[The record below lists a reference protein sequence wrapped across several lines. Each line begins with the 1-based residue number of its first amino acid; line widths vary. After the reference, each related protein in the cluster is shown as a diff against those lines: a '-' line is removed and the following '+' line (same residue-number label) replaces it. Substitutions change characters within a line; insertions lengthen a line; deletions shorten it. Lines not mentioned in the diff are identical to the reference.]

1 MIVQPAADAP
11 QFDSESLWQSV
22 RENVRPGERVL
33 IVRGGDAQGRS
44 QGRDWLAE
52 QLTEAGVTVEQ
63 VVAYCR
69 TAPIFSAEQKALARQ
84 AAGDGTVWVFSSSEA
99 ISNLRKSAPGQNWQ
113 KARALTTHPR
123 IAQAAREAGF
133 GTVRESRPVMQAVVQ
148 ALRCWD
154 EPQQEPA
161 QEQGAPQP

>member
-1 MIVQPAADAP
+1 MRLAYGVDRAAC
-11 QFDSESLWQSV
+11 
-22 RENVRPGERVL
+22 VRPGERVL